1 MYTSP
6 SPLPRR
12 DPLRLPFSVHIRK
25 LFFLF
30 SQLRSLHHPPLIPHL
45 SHRRSGHAPRRG
57 WGLSLC
63 LPCRGPVLAPRRG
76 RRPRRPAHV
85 SSMSPTGRVSRSG
98 ATPFC
103 PRRQKDAKTPPKTH
117 GLWNSFTPNVIRRK
131 KAHKGSP
138 PLLSPPPLPRTARV
152 ACYDRLRDSAIRAA
166 AAPTHRAAVRW
177 LIGGVLACRS
187 TKYASQQRIFR
198 SPTGRTCTCRRWR
211 HVRDLVIAKIGRTT
225 RPHFAL
231 QERQR

>member
-12 DPLRLPFSVHIRK
+12 APLRLPFSVHIRK

-57 WGLSLC
+57 
-63 LPCRGPVLAPRRG
+63 

-85 SSMSPTGRVSRSG
+85 SSMSPTGRVPRSG

-103 PRRQKDAKTPPKTH
+103 PRRQKGAKTPPKTNGFWISLFRLQLH
-117 GLWNSFTPNVIRRK
+117 HK
-131 KAHKGSP
+131 KVP
-138 PLLSPPPLPRTARV
+138 QRI
-152 ACYDRLRDSAIRAA
+152 ACTSIPA
-166 AAPTHRAAVRW
+166 AAPTPRAAA
-177 LIGGVLACRS
+177 LCSPNIKIGGPR
-187 TKYASQQRIFR
+187 
-198 SPTGRTCTCRRWR
+198 GRTCTCRQRR
-211 HVRDLVIAKIGRTT
+211 QVRDLIIAQIGR
-225 RPHFAL
+225 PANL
-231 QERQR
+231 L